1 MSGPKVIDYRALER
15 ERVEAARR
23 RWRSLCGWASALE
36 RRCASTGHLDCVVDV
51 VAVTGLAEPTGGSE
65 AMKTQC
71 DKLEQAL
78 ARAAGELERRQ
89 LAQRTQQ
96 VMATM
101 RDILADVQRRERA
114 ATEAA
119 AARRAAH
126 PTAPVEQATPRVDY
140 ADKVAA
146 KLASLKVPSAE
157 LERAARE
164 VVATGDQARARLLYA
179 DLADRV
185 EEANRCAERTEA
197 QRTEIAEL
205 RAHLSDLPDPDPV
218 SVLLD
223 QAAVSADRGEDV
235 HTLLAQARSAITYQL
250 DSVAAQANRDF
261 VRHAV
266 VESLTELGYDV
277 LDVAVQT
284 PQTLV
289 VRQSGTHGVRADIG
303 DGEIG
308 LRAVRFGPADAVA
321 DRDAEEEFCRRVPGF
336 LSAMSRRG
344 LSTGI
349 REQKLPGLSA
359 PEAIS
364 LRKKATQS
372 SSRLDQQHTTH
383 KRGAR

>member
-36 RRCASTGHLDCVVDV
+36 RRCASAGHLDCVVDV
-51 VAVTGLAEPTGGSE
+51 VAVTGLTEPTGESD
-65 AMKTQC
+65 AMKSQC
-71 DKLEQAL
+71 DKLEGAL

-89 LAQRTQQ
+89 LAERTRQ
-96 VMATM
+96 VMAGM
-101 RDILADVQRRERA
+101 RDILADVECRERA

-119 AARRAAH
+119 AARRATHAA
-126 PTAPVEQATPRVDY
+126 APVERPRVDF

-146 KLASLKVPSAE
+146 KLASLKVASAE

-164 VVATGDQARARLLYA
+164 VLATTDQARARLLYA
-179 DLADRV
+179 DLADRIK
-185 EEANRCAERTEA
+185 EANRRAERAEA

-205 RAHLSDLPDPDPV
+205 RAHLGDLPDPDPV
-218 SVLLD
+218 SALLD
-223 QAAVSADRGEDV
+223 QAAVGADRGDDV
-235 HTLLAQARSAITYQL
+235 QTLLMQARGGITDQL
-250 DSVAAQANRDF
+250 DNVAAQANRDF
-261 VRHAV
+261 VRQAV

-289 VRQSGTHGVRADIG
+289 VRQSDTHGVRADIG

-308 LRAVRFGPADAVA
+308 LRAVRFGSADSVA

-349 REQKLPGLSA
+349 KERKLPGLFA

-364 LRKKATQS
+364 LGKKATQS
-372 SSRLDQQHTTH
+372 QRSVSHTTH

>member
-51 VAVTGLAEPTGGSE
+51 TGLAEPTGGSE

-71 DKLEQAL
+71 DKLEQVL

-96 VMATM
+96 VMAGM

-126 PTAPVEQATPRVDY
+126 PTAPVEHSTPRVDY

-146 KLASLKVPSAE
+146 KLASLKVPSVE

-164 VVATGDQARARLLYA
+164 VVATADQARARLLYA
-179 DLADRV
+179 DLADRI
-185 EEANRCAERTEA
+185 EEANRRVERTEA

-205 RAHLSDLPDPDPV
+205 SAHLSDLPDPDPV

-223 QAAVSADRGEDV
+223 HAAVGADRAEDV

-266 VESLTELGYDV
+266 AESLTELGYDV

-344 LSTGI
+344 LSTDI
-349 REQKLPGLSA
+349 REQKLPGLFA

-383 KRGAR
+383 KRGAH

>member
-15 ERVEAARR
+15 ERVEASRR
-23 RWRSLCGWASALE
+23 RWRSLCGWSSALE
-36 RRCASTGHLDCVVDV
+36 RRAASAGHLDCVVDV

-65 AMKTQC
+65 AMKSQC

-78 ARAAGELERRQ
+78 ARAASELERRQ
-89 LAQRTQQ
+89 LAERAQQ
-96 VMATM
+96 VMAGM
-101 RDILADVQRRERA
+101 RDILADVERRERA

-126 PTAPVEQATPRVDY
+126 PAAPLEHSTPRVDY

-164 VVATGDQARARLLYA
+164 VLATVDQARARVLYA
-179 DLADRV
+179 DLAARI
-185 EEANRCAERTEA
+185 EEANRRAERIEA

-205 RAHLSDLPDPDPV
+205 RAHLNDLPDPDPV

-223 QAAVSADRGEDV
+223 QAAIGADRGDDV
-235 HTLLAQARSAITYQL
+235 HMLLTQARGAITHQL
-250 DSVAAQANRDF
+250 DRVAAQANREF
-261 VRHAV
+261 VRQAV

-289 VRQSGTHGVRADIG
+289 VRQSGTHGVRAEIG

-321 DRDAEEEFCRRVPGF
+321 DRDAEEEFCRRVPG
-336 LSAMSRRG
+336 LLGAMSRRG

-349 REQKLPGLSA
+349 REQKLPGLFA

-372 SSRLDQQHTTH
+372 SSRLDEQHTTH
-383 KRGAR
+383 QRGTR